1 MKYFSIIAITMI
13 LLVSCNEASVEE
25 GTTNLE
31 AEDEITYA
39 SFGDEITPADPISA
53 AELLEKMKS
62 MDAADTL
69 ENIKFT
75 GEIGQVCQKQGCWMR
90 IAMSEDEDIIVRFKD
105 YGFFM
110 PFNAD
115 GSMAVVEGRAFIHLT
130 SVEELKL
137 KAQEA
142 GESEEDIAAIT
153 APEIFYEFTAHG
165 VLIEE

>member
-1 MKYFSIIAITMI
+1 MNYFSIIAIALF

-31 AEDEITYA
+31 AETEITYA
-39 SFGDEITPADPISA
+39 AFGEEISSDQPIA
-53 AELLEKMKS
+53 ATVLLEKMKS
-62 MDAADTL
+62 MDATDTL

-75 GEIGQVCQKQGCWMR
+75 GEIAQVCQKKGCWMT
-90 IAMSEDEDIIVRFKD
+90 IPLNDEEDIVVRFKD

-115 GSMAVVEGRAFIHLT
+115 GSNAIVEGKAFVNVT
-130 SVEELKL
+130 SVEELQNR
-137 KAQEA
+137 AEEA
-142 GESEEDIAAIT
+142 GKIEDEIAAIT
-153 APEIFYEFTAHG
+153 TPEIVYNFTAHG